1 MYCGDGAV
9 ADPDRL
15 GELLLRSPTHVSKC
29 QLSLSSALKVLAHA
43 MTGVA
48 STTASDGK
56 EKLGLLAGHV
66 QLDGEMKTVVVTEV
80 RVVLAQRLHDQ
91 VVFVFPPLSLS
102 LALALALSLSLSL
115 SLALSL
121 PHTQHGHA
129 THLHPATTGLSASG
143 DVCRRWRDRS
153 RCEDHEPFLRADGPG
168 GSGAAG

>member
-1 MYCGDGAV
+1 MYCGDGA
-9 ADPDRL
+9 AANPDTL
-15 GELLLRSPTHVSKC
+15 GELLLGSPTHVSKC

-80 RVVLAQRLHDQ
+80 RVVLAQRLRDQ
-91 VVFVFPPLSLS
+91 VAFVFPPLSLSLSLS
-102 LALALALSLSLSL
+102 LALALALSLSLSR
-115 SLALSL
+115 SLT
-121 PHTQHGHA
+121 HNTVRA